1 MKVPAPPNQKRAIS
15 VCSAVRV
22 ALSRAPRLLTSSKAA
37 VYWSLVRS
45 GCFGGR
51 NPVGWRGSGFGRRG
65 RFGRGVA
72 NVDLLDQRL
81 ERLVDQ
87 LLRRAFDEPLPWLAP
102 VTKAAV
108 TDGHYDYVY
117 GFEADV
123 TQVRDQSV
131 RLASY
136 GDTNTLLVRVE
147 R

>member
-1 MKVPAPPNQKRAIS
+1 MEPSLNFY
-15 VCSAVRV
+15 RV
-22 ALSRAPRLLTSSKAA
+22 THN
-37 VYWSLVRS
+37 YT
-45 GCFGGR
+45 
-51 NPVGWRGSGFGRRG
+51 
-65 RFGRGVA
+65 
-72 NVDLLDQRL
+72 
-81 ERLVDQ
+81 
-87 LLRRAFDEPLPWLAP
+87 WLAP

-123 TQVRDQSV
+123 TQLRDQSV